1 MSRSVFVRGR
11 AHAVRVAAL
20 ALAVSLVGSAPVR
33 AQAPV
38 AATTAFP
45 KTNIT
50 TDVTDIWWPDNEPG
64 WGIQLIQN
72 ADIIFATMFVYGPD
86 GEPLF
91 FVATLEKAVGA
102 DSWTGG
108 LFQASGTFFA
118 EPWNPA
124 DRSEIQ
130 AGTMTFVLTGIGTGT
145 LSYSVGPS
153 SIVKS
158 ISRQPLKLED
168 NSGDYRMTHTWS
180 PAGPGCTA
188 SDAYSPA
195 AGPVNGDLAIA
206 RINADT
212 ATVSLTWVLAPVDTC
227 SMTASYS
234 QVGRLGAYSGNLSC
248 SPSGKT
254 GTLTL
259 FEVANRVKMLTGR
272 YIMDWSY
279 GCVRTGQFT
288 AIMPAP

>member
-1 MSRSVFVRGR
+1 MSPAAFVRGR
-11 AHAVRVAAL
+11 ARAARVAAA
-20 ALAVSLVGSAPVR
+20 ALAFALVAGAPAL
-33 AQAPV
+33 AQAPA
-38 AATTAFP
+38 AATPAFP

-102 DSWTGG
+102 ESWTGV
-108 LFQASGTFFA
+108 LYQASGTFFA

-130 AGTMTFVLTGIGTGT
+130 AGMMTFVLSGIGTGT
-145 LSYSVGPS
+145 LTYSVGPS
-153 SIVKS
+153 TIVKS

-227 SMTASYS
+227 
-234 QVGRLGAYSGNLSC
+234 G
-248 SPSGKT
+248 
-254 GTLTL
+254 
-259 FEVANRVKMLTGR
+259 
-272 YIMDWSY
+272 W
-279 GCVRTGQFT
+279 
-288 AIMPAP
+288 